1 MIIWLNGPFGGGKTT
16 TAAELDALLPEV
28 VVFDPEKIGEA
39 IVPALSAV
47 ETVRDFQ
54 DWRPW
59 RELVVAA
66 LASVDRYTGRT
77 IVAPQT
83 VVVEQY
89 WDEITAGLD
98 AAGVEVRAFTL
109 DCTPDEHERRIA
121 NDHVTNATIEEIK
134 IHDGGVGWRRHR
146 APDYRAA
153 LPWLRTRTEVIDTT
167 ALRPVEVA
175 REIATRAALT
185 EPVT

>member
-1 MIIWLNGPFGGGKTT
+1 MIVWLNGPFGGGKTT
-16 TAAELDALLPEV
+16 TAAELDALLPEA
-28 VVFDPEKIGEA
+28 VVFDPEQLGGA
-39 IVPALSAV
+39 IVPTLGGV
-47 ETVRDFQ
+47 EPVPDFQ

-66 LASVDRYTGRT
+66 LTSLDRYTGRT

-89 WDEITAGLD
+89 WDEIMSGLA
-98 AAGVEVRAFTL
+98 AAGVRVRAFTL
-109 DCTPDEHERRIA
+109 DSTPAEHERRIA
-121 NDHVTNATIEEIK
+121 NDTVTGATLEEIK

-146 APDYRAA
+146 AADYRAA

-167 ALRPVEVA
+167 LLHPAEVA
-175 REIATRAALT
+175 KEVAVRAGLAS
-185 EPVT
+185 